1 MIGYGDLVPRTE
13 AGKIATIVYAV
24 FGIPVYILYFMN
36 MGKVFAAILKWV
48 YTKAYRWN
56 VRRKWKQSANYDPM
70 ANAGED
76 IELDEAYHYELSQKV
91 GVWVNYYRR
100 FFSARAR
107 AEDEIRMVVHV
118 QYISGP
124 RFLFHPRASP
134 SLGRPR
140 GDIGPETACAIAG
153 IMARPPLLPNSVSGS
168 WGRRRRCP
176 ISRIWR
182 AKNK

>member
-91 GVWVNYYRR
+91 GGMGELLPPVFLRSGESGRR
-100 FFSARAR
+100 DKNGGARL
-107 AEDEIRMVVHV
+107 HV
-118 QYISGP
+118 QYISRP
-124 RFLFHPRASP
+124 RFLFHPRV
-134 SLGRPR
+134 SLLWG
-140 GDIGPETACAIAG
+140 GPEAILAPK
-153 IMARPPLLPNSVSGS
+153 RHVQL
-168 WGRRRRCP
+168 RE
-176 ISRIWR
+176 
-182 AKNK
+182 